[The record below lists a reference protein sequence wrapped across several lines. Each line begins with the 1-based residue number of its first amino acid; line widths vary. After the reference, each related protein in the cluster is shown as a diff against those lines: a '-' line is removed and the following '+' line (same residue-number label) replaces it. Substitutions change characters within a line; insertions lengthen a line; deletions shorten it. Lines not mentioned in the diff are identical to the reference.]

1 MSDALQNIN
10 LDQLT
15 RSALG
20 GADTSWVKPT
30 IDKLQKTE
38 ADKEAAGEPIREQ
51 TAKDAK
57 ADKAIVDRRYA
68 GIEPVDIPKWDAEKE
83 AAKVRTDPL
92 QAFGS
97 AASIFAI
104 AASAFTH
111 TPITNALNGSAAAMQ
126 AIKKG
131 DEEGYNRNYDAWK
144 ENTKIA
150 LERHNAQHE
159 DYQDAIEKMKT
170 DMATGAA
177 MLTAATAKYGD
188 RATALM
194 NEAGLYEK
202 LGSLQESRA
211 NAAHSMLLALP
222 DLERKNLEVQST
234 FALTGAQKKLD
245 EAVKEGDPAKVIQ
258 AQLGLQQAQQM
269 IKNVH
274 EGLNPY
280 ATGVNAGKGYMSDLQ
295 LKAINEGN
303 DKFAAENGRPPNAS
317 EQLKIANDIMASS
330 KATGSS
336 FDAQLLS
343 DFRRD
348 YASANGGKQ
357 PTAAEEAKFRTE
369 SKNAEPTYSPRALD
383 DMAEQYLA
391 GDKSVFQNLGRGV
404 QGAANIVAL
413 REKISSLMQE
423 KGISAED
430 QAMRMAEFGGLA
442 AAERKLGTTQ
452 ATIAIGRAE
461 LEPLIPQALAASAA
475 LPRSEYPSANSVL
488 QAYERGSGDPRVRRL
503 AIALQAVKG
512 AYTQVLTRGGQ
523 STDAAR
529 ATADELFA
537 TKDSEEV
544 IKAAMEQVQREAA
557 AVGQAPATVRKD
569 LRNTFYGGGDQQPT
583 GQGGGT
589 KDFSHLWGGQ

>member
-38 ADKEAAGEPIREQ
+38 ADKEAAGDPIREQ

-57 ADKAIVDRRYA
+57 ADKAIVDKRYA

-131 DEEGYNRNYDAWK
+131 DEEGYQRNYDAWK

-194 NEAGLYEK
+194 NEAGLMEK

-211 NAAHSMLLALP
+211 NAARAMLQALP
-222 DLERKNLEVQST
+222 QLEEKNMTVQSA
-234 FALTGAQKKLD
+234 FALTSARKKLE
-245 EAVKEGDPAKVIQ
+245 EATQSGDPAKIAA
-258 AQLGLQQAQQM
+258 AQVGLNNAQQHV
-269 IKNVH
+269 KDLH
-274 EGLNPY
+274 EALNPY
-280 ATGVNAGKGYMSDLQ
+280 SASSSASGLNAMKIQQIEDLT
-295 LKAINEGN
+295 KE
-303 DKFAAENGRPPNAS
+303 FTERVGRPPNA
-317 EQLKIANDIMASS
+317 EEKLGIMARVNKPTQTTDLDDDSVKYAAGIFRRTGQMPALGMGQSAAQARGKIIKEAARQAAAEGGDVGGDLVGRADLKADTSS
-330 KATGSS
+330 LTKLTGMRDSAISFENTALKNMDIAESLMDKGAGTEAGPVINRWLQAGKKATGDPDVAA
-336 FDAQLLS
+336 FDFAIKTAANEVAKINSGATGSQAATEGARAEALHAMS
-343 DFRRD
+343 DF
-348 YASANGGKQ
+348 
-357 PTAAEEAKFRTE
+357 F
-369 SKNAEPTYSPRALD
+369 SPDQLRAVFKVSRMDMENRKEALD
-383 DMAEQYLA
+383 FQRAEIE
-391 GDKSVFQNLGRGV
+391 KRIRG
-404 QGAANIVAL
+404 ASKAP
-413 REKISSLMQE
+413 
-423 KGISAED
+423 AED
-430 QAMRMAEFGGLA
+430 QQHAPGSVVTGKDGKRYRIIKYDE
-442 AAERKLGTTQ
+442 KNPSNSDV
-452 ATIAIGRAE
+452 E
-461 LEPLIPQALAASAA
+461 L
-475 LPRSEYPSANSVL
+475 
-488 QAYERGSGDPRVRRL
+488 
-503 AIALQAVKG
+503 
-512 AYTQVLTRGGQ
+512 
-523 STDAAR
+523 
-529 ATADELFA
+529 
-537 TKDSEEV
+537 
-544 IKAAMEQVQREAA
+544 VQ
-557 AVGQAPATVRKD
+557 
-569 LRNTFYGGGDQQPT
+569 
-583 GQGGGT
+583 
-589 KDFSHLWGGQ
+589 

>member
-57 ADKAIVDRRYA
+57 ADKAIVDKRYA

-131 DEEGYNRNYDAWK
+131 DEEGYQRNYDAWK
-144 ENTKIA
+144 ENTKVA

-211 NAAHSMLLALP
+211 NAARSMLEAIP
-222 DLERKNLEVQST
+222 KLELDNLKVQSV
-234 FALTGAQKKLD
+234 FAMNGAQKALAD
-245 EAVKEGDPAKVIQ
+245 AQQSGDPAAIVR
-258 AQLGLQQAQQM
+258 AQVGLQRVQQQ
-269 IKNVH
+269 VATLH
-274 EGLNPY
+274 SVENPY
-280 ATGVNAGKGYMSDLQ
+280 ATGTTGLKTGVDQ
-295 LKAINEGN
+295 LTIDAIN
-303 DKFAAENGRPPNAS
+303 D
-317 EQLKIANDIMASS
+317 
-330 KATGSS
+330 
-336 FDAQLLS
+336 
-343 DFRRD
+343 
-348 YASANGGKQ
+348 
-357 PTAAEEAKFRTE
+357 
-369 SKNAEPTYSPRALD
+369 
-383 DMAEQYLA
+383 
-391 GDKSVFQNLGRGV
+391 
-404 QGAANIVAL
+404 
-413 REKISSLMQE
+413 KISDAD
-423 KGISAED
+423 K
-430 QAMRMAEFGGLA
+430 
-442 AAERKLGTTQ
+442 
-452 ATIAIGRAE
+452 
-461 LEPLIPQALAASAA
+461 
-475 LPRSEYPSANSVL
+475 
-488 QAYERGSGDPRVRRL
+488 
-503 AIALQAVKG
+503 
-512 AYTQVLTRGGQ
+512 
-523 STDAAR
+523 AAR
-529 ATADELFA
+529 AAGKTLTAQDRLQIASDVQSQAKTGQSITDDPQMLSYAAEVFRKTGRMPPMGQGTAGALGRRAILHEAAKQAAESGNDAGSDLA
-537 TKDSEEV
+537 TQAD
-544 IKAAMEQVQREAA
+544 IKADTSSLQQITKVYDSASAFENTALQNMKIAERYMDKGAGTGAGTVLNRWIQAGRVATGDPDVAAFNQAVTTVANEVAKINSGSTGSQGATVSAQIEAA
-557 AVGQAPATVRKD
+557 DSLNKSYTPDQIREIFKVMKIDMQNKKD
-569 LRNTFYGGGDQQPT
+569 QYDLQRSEIKKRISGAGKSAGASGGDQQPA
-583 GQGGGT
+583 GQAGGT

>member
-57 ADKAIVDRRYA
+57 ADKAIVDKRYA

-131 DEEGYNRNYDAWK
+131 DEEGYQRNYDAWK

-211 NAAHSMLLALP
+211 NAARSMLLALP
-222 DLERKNLEVQST
+222 DLERKNLEVQAT
-234 FALTGAQKKLD
+234 FALTDAQKKYD
-245 EAVKEGDPAKVIQ
+245 AATKEGDPSKIVQ
-258 AQLGLQQAQQM
+258 AQVALQEANQQV
-269 IKNVH
+269 KNVFARP
-274 EGLNPY
+274 NPY
-280 ATGVNAGKGYMSDLQ
+280 TTAGNELN
-295 LKAINEGN
+295 KA
-303 DKFAAENGRPPNAS
+303 FS
-317 EQLKIANDIMASS
+317 
-330 KATGSS
+330 
-336 FDAQLLS
+336 DAQLASISEKQAAKEKDLGRPLTATEKLGVMNDVKNS
-343 DFRRD
+343 GKQYGSVAAQMLADWKRD
-348 YASANGGKQ
+348 YTDMNGKP
-357 PTAAEEAKFRTE
+357 PTAEQEAEYQRETKQIKPDLDADALTE
-369 SKNAEPTYSPRALD
+369 
-383 DMAEQYLA
+383 MADQYLA
-391 GDKSVFQNLGRGV
+391 GDASVFQNVGRGT
-404 QGAANIVAL
+404 QGSANLTAL
-413 REKISSLMQE
+413 RNTIAKRMIDL
-423 KGISAED
+423 GISAED
-430 QAMRMAEFGGLA
+430 QAFQMQAFKALGATLRTV
-442 AAERKLGTTQ
+442 GTT
-452 ATIAIGRAE
+452 AGKIGLGRKE
-461 LEPLIPQALAASAA
+461 LDVLIPQALAASHE
-475 LPRSEYPSANSVL
+475 LPRSNYPTANAVQ
-488 QAYERGSGDPRVRRL
+488 QAVDAGIGDPRVRKL
-503 AIALQAVKG
+503 AITLQAVKS
-512 AYTQVLTRGGQ
+512 AYSQVLVRGGA

-529 ATADELFA
+529 AQTDDLFKNNDPEAVIQTAMDQIRAESDAVARAPGALMEEERAGFGRKGA
-537 TKDSEEV
+537 TQP
-544 IKAAMEQVQREAA
+544 A
-557 AVGQAPATVRKD
+557 APA
-569 LRNTFYGGGDQQPT
+569 
-583 GQGGGT
+583 GGT